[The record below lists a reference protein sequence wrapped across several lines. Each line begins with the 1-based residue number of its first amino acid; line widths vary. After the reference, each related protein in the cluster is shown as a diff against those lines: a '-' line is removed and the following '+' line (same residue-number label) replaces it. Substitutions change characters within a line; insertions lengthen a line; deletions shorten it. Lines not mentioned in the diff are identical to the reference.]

1 MNTIM
6 NFIITEE
13 ALPIPKADTMQGG
26 SAPCSAAGER
36 RDGDGSGGPDE
47 RANRVFAEDEKKA
60 APCGA
65 ALCLF
70 GMGTSYFRMSGRA
83 ISTLAFL
90 LRSSMKAARASRR

>member
-26 SAPCSAAGER
+26 SVPWSEAGGR
-36 RDGDGSGGPDE
+36 PDGGGARGPDE
-47 RANRVFAEDEKKA
+47 RANRAFAEGEKKA
-60 APCGA
+60 APCGT